1 MSAKAGVEYRKFSFV
16 ETIIIRWKTRS
27 LGADIDALIL
37 IVSVL
42 VYMGR
47 NALEQQLERAR
58 EIIQERVRLNA
69 MAYIIF
75 ERAQVEIARYMAD
88 EELYIKARNKMFEE
102 IIHNIQLYG
111 IVLDMLPGE
120 ANASKLQIVRSVIQ
134 KAYDEEFMLNSEA
147 KRLLEAQE
155 KTNASLREADK

>member
-1 MSAKAGVEYRKFSFV
+1 MSVKAGVEYRKFSFV

-47 NALEQQLERAR
+47 STLEQQLERAR
-58 EIIQERVRLNA
+58 EIIQERVRLNT
-69 MAYIIF
+69 MAHIIF
-75 ERAQVEIARYMAD
+75 ERAQLEIARYMAD

-111 IVLDMLPGE
+111 IVLDMLPDE
-120 ANASKLQIVRSVIQ
+120 ANASKLRIVRSVIQ

-155 KTNASLREADK
+155 KTNASLREAD

>member
-1 MSAKAGVEYRKFSFV
+1 MSVKDGVEYRKFSFV

-58 EIIQERVRLNA
+58 EIIEERVRLNA
-69 MAYIIF
+69 MRHIIF

-134 KAYDEEFMLNSEA
+134 KAYDEEFVLNSEA

-155 KTNASLREADK
+155 KTNASLKEATK

>member
-1 MSAKAGVEYRKFSFV
+1 MSVKAGVEYRKFSFV

-47 NALEQQLERAR
+47 NTLEQQLERAR

-69 MAYIIF
+69 MAHIIF

-88 EELYIKARNKMFEE
+88 EEALYKSTK
-102 IIHNIQLYG
+102 QD
-111 IVLDMLPGE
+111 V
-120 ANASKLQIVRSVIQ
+120 
-134 KAYDEEFMLNSEA
+134 
-147 KRLLEAQE
+147 
-155 KTNASLREADK
+155 

>member
-69 MAYIIF
+69 MAHIIF